1 MQDLENFIQSSG
13 EAGVI
18 MFSMGTYINA
28 METEVSNMFAEAFAK
43 LPQKVI
49 WKSAGDP
56 PSSIPD
62 NVKMLKWLPQNDIVG
77 MYLRRYAGV
86 L

>member
-1 MQDLENFIQSSG
+1 MPLYAQDLEDFMQSSG

-18 MFSMGTYINA
+18 MFSMGSYINA

-56 PSSIPD
+56 PSFVPD
-62 NVKMLKWLPQNDIVG
+62 NVKMLKWLPQNDILG
-77 MYLRRYAGV
+77 KRIGF
-86 L
+86 